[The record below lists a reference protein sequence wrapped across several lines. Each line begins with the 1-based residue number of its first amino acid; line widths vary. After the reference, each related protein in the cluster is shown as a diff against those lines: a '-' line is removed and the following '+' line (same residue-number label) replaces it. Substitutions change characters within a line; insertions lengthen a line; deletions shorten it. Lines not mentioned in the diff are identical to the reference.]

1 MIDVDS
7 PTHTSIKYDCVEC
20 GSKNSVS
27 VELDRGFCHISGC
40 LNGDPIQF
48 VFHPHWTK
56 AKASRAGREIWWLK

>member
-1 MIDVDS
+1 MIEMHSKTQKEV
-7 PTHTSIKYDCVEC
+7 KYDCVEC

-27 VELDRGFCHISGC
+27 VNRNRGFCNTSGC

-56 AKASRAGREIWWLK
+56 AKTSRAGREIWWLK